1 MAIPTVNYKSV
12 DDDDDDNGDDDDAAD
27 DKFLWLLMFR
37 LSWSCKM
44 SKPTCTLVRDIQ
56 ASNCRARI
64 AAAAAALV
72 R

>member
-44 SKPTCTLVRDIQ
+44 SKPTCTLVRNNHVDRFIVG
-56 ASNCRARI
+56 
-64 AAAAAALV
+64 LLLT
-72 R
+72 